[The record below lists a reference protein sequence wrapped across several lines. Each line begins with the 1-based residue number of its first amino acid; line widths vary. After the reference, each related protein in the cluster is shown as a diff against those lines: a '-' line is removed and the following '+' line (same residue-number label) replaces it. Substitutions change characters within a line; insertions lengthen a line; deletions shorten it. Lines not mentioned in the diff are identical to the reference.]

1 MMETN
6 TNERIRTF
14 SVPFKQEKVKEI
26 ESKQITVIQISRI
39 YGVSSTAVYKWIRL
53 YGNLQ
58 NKKGRIVV
66 EKESESYKTEQ
77 LLKKVAELE
86 GLLGRKQVE
95 VEHLNK
101 VIEVSSKMT
110 GIDLKKSTNRS
121 DRLVSAQYKRL

>member
-1 MMETN
+1 METN

-53 YGNLQ
+53 YGSLQ
-58 NKKGRIVV
+58 NKKERIVV

-77 LLKKVAELE
+77 LLKKIAELE

-95 VEHLNK
+95 VEYLNK
-101 VIEVSSKMT
+101 VIEISSKMT
-110 GIDLKKSTNRS
+110 GIDLKKKHES
-121 DRLVSAQYKRL
+121 K